1 VDAQIVE
8 NRDLSLGSPQDQRPV
23 QKLGRKRFVFDLFGT
38 RDRMP
43 VVEKSLL

>member
-1 VDAQIVE
+1 VYAQIVE

-23 QKLGRKRFVFDLFGT
+23 QELGWKRFVFDLVGT
-38 RDRMP
+38 RHRMP